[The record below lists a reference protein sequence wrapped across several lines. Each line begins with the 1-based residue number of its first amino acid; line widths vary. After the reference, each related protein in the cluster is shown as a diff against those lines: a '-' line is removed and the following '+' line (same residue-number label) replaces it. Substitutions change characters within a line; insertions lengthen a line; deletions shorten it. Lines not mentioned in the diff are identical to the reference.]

1 MPSFLR
7 IPHLPAGQVA
17 AVAVGEDY
25 ADEIGSA
32 LKEYG
37 VKVLACPVNP
47 YIDTRLRSHIDLSVF
62 HFGGNR
68 FLISRVLEKSPFKEE
83 LAEMGADIIF
93 SASTPDVKYP
103 DDARLCAL
111 AAGKLLFHNL
121 KITDPNILDGTFGRY
136 ICVGQGYAKCAA
148 CLVSGT
154 AAITAD
160 NGLAKTMRAAGM
172 DVLLI
177 SSGNIELKGFS
188 EGFIGGA
195 SFKIAPDTLAFTGSL
210 DSHPDKREIEEFL
223 KKHGVNPLY
232 LTSKPVFDIGSV
244 IPLSETI

>member
-1 MPSFLR
+1 
-7 IPHLPAGQVA
+7 
-17 AVAVGEDY
+17 EDY

-32 LKEYG
+32 LKKYS

-62 HFGGNR
+62 HFGDNR
-68 FLISRVLEKSPFKEE
+68 FLLSCVLNKSRFAEK

-93 SASTPDVKYP
+93 PASTPGAKYP

-111 AAGKLLFHNL
+111 AVGKLLFHNL
-121 KITDPNILDGTFGRY
+121 KITDQNILDGTFGRY
-136 ICVGQGYAKCAA
+136 ICVGQGYAKCAV
-148 CLVSGT
+148 CLVSET

-223 KKHGVNPLY
+223 KKHEVNPLY